1 VRNKPAQELL
11 GVREPTPRADDG
23 LGAAQRRSIGA
34 FLDHRFARFR
44 GTDAPEDAA
53 ANAKT
58 TEPCDADS

>member
-1 VRNKPAQELL
+1 MTEL
-11 GVREPTPRADDG
+11 E
-23 LGAAQRRSIGA
+23 RRKGGSLSA
-34 FLDHRFARFR
+34 FLDDRFARFR